1 MSGSNRLP
9 TVTGRCCCPTKLRGR
24 GWPDFSRR
32 VSAGRS
38 WCSSCWRE
46 CSSPDCSWPN
56 GGRARYLRPGRGGDG
71 SDGCGGLR
79 EAVRVRSQYGGVCR
93 SAAAGTHLPHGG
105 QLLKYRAAGKVFR
118 IPEDVATC
126 YGMTDSVYFI
136 LEPYIRIGREYALTP
151 SPRREYREY
160 VPQEPRM
167 IVPRERFRIDTVS
180 ASYLASLGFSV
191 RQAEA
196 IVRYRDLYEGL
207 RDEAGFRA
215 CYMIADSV
223 ADLLLPYVIFPEPE
237 PFAPD

>member
-1 MSGSNRLP
+1 MEATVAADSVRLFEFDP
-9 TVTGRCCCPTKLRGR
+9 NTVEYADLRRLGLS
-24 GWPDFSRR
+24 SRMA
-32 VSAGRS
+32 VS
-38 WCSSCWRE
+38 
-46 CSSPDCSWPN
+46 
-56 GGRARYLRPGRGGDG
+56 
-71 SDGCGGLR
+71 
-79 EAVRVRSQYGGVCR
+79 
-93 SAAAGTHLPHGG
+93 
-105 QLLKYRAAGKVFR
+105 LLKYRAAGKVFR

-160 VPQEPRM
+160 VPQEPRR

-223 ADLLLPYVIFPEPE
+223 ADLLLPYVIFPKPE
-237 PFAPD
+237 PVRSGLIELNGADSATLRSVVGIGETLSI